1 MFKVNNKDTGKTSM
15 TSQISMMLIC
25 QLLDDDVVKQ
35 KSFSQLG
42 DTIIMREVFLE
53 KSRGECP
60 SFRYVITYIR
70 KTSFD
75 NLHQIRPNAI
85 ITKQSTLK

>member
-1 MFKVNNKDTGKTSM
+1 
-15 TSQISMMLIC
+15 
-25 QLLDDDVVKQ
+25 
-35 KSFSQLG
+35 
-42 DTIIMREVFLE
+42 MREVFLE

-85 ITKQSTLK
+85 ITK